1 MKIYSNARS
10 TQRRR
15 FTFGFAA
22 TIGLLFLASG
32 GDALPEPLDADADV
46 ALFARSLFSLSPPRG
61 VVKLSSIGIASATAT
76 LVDSSAL
83 ELVAAVV
90 AVVDAVGAEVTV
102 AVAVAAAVVVVVD
115 VDVAAAAAAVA
126 VDAVAVVAVVAVAA
140 ASAAR
145 AAVTA
150 SRSFLPEA

>member
-1 MKIYSNARS
+1 M
-10 TQRRR
+10 
-15 FTFGFAA
+15 
-22 TIGLLFLASG
+22 LFLASG

-115 VDVAAAAAAVA
+115 VDVAAAAAAAVA